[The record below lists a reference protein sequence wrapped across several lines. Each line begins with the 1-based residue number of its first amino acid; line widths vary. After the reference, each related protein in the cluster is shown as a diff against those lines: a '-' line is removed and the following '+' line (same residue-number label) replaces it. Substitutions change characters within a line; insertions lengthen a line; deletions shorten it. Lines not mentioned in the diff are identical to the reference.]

1 VSRVEKQT
9 FKQNKKMKNFSSKDL
24 INPASRF
31 PTLFVDSLKDLVS
44 SQLPWQKAGL
54 QQTTS
59 GYGAKLTNSYKVSYE
74 EKLYRIYTTCYSNS
88 GSSWFTVKGQKIY
101 IS

>member
-1 VSRVEKQT
+1 
-9 FKQNKKMKNFSSKDL
+9 MKLRSKEFSLKDL
-24 INPASRF
+24 INPESEF
-31 PTLFVDSLKDLVS
+31 PTLFVNYPKDLVL
-44 SQLPWQKAGL
+44 SQLTWQKAGL

-59 GYGAKLTNSYKVSYE
+59 GYGAKLTNSYKISYE
-74 EKLYRIYTTCYSNS
+74 GKLYRIYTTCYSNA